1 MQKLLTTANTKTL
14 KSNGLGYI
22 TAVLHLSPAATSG
35 FQVCPKASEGC
46 KMSCLAFAG
55 RGVFSTVQKARI
67 EKTKFFFQNRT
78 EFMAQLVKEV
88 ESFVKKAAKLDAIP
102 AIRLNTLSDL
112 PFYKFRVIRNGV
124 EYRNIMEAF
133 PTVQFY
139 DYTAVVSAA
148 ATKVPNYHLTF
159 SRKESN
165 QVDVQRAIALGM
177 NVTVVFDINKKMPL
191 PATYMGLPVISGDND
206 DARFLDP
213 KGVIVGLY
221 VKGTNKAKEAARTSG
236 FAVRV

>member
-1 MQKLLTTANTKTL
+1 MKLLTTANTKTL
-14 KSNGLGYI
+14 KSNGRGYL
-22 TAVLHLSPAATSG
+22 TAVLHLSPANTSG
-35 FQVCPKASEGC
+35 FQVCPKATQGC

-55 RGVFSTVQKARI
+55 RGVFSTVQKSRI
-67 EKTKFFFQNRT
+67 EKTKYFFQNR
-78 EFMAQLVKEV
+78 EAFMAQLVKEIDA
-88 ESFVKKAAKLDAIP
+88 FVKKSIKLDAIP

-112 PFYKFRVIRNGV
+112 PFYKFRVVKNNI
-124 EYRNIMEAF
+124 EYRNIFDAF

-139 DYTAVVSAA
+139 DYTAVFSKAA
-148 ATKVPNYHLTF
+148 QNIPNYHLTF

-165 QVDVQRAIALGM
+165 DSDVIKAINAGM
-177 NVTVVFDINKKMPL
+177 NVTVVFDIGKNQPL
-191 PATYMGLPVISGDND
+191 PANFMGKPVISGDED

-236 FAVRV
+236 FAVKI

>member
-1 MQKLLTTANTKTL
+1 MKLLTTANTKTL

-67 EKTKFFFQNRT
+67 EKTKYFFQNRDA
-78 EFMAQLVKEV
+78 FMAQLVKEV

-112 PFYKFRVIRNGV
+112 PFYKFRVTRAGV
-124 EYRNIMEAF
+124 EYRNIMDAF
-133 PTVQFY
+133 PNVQFY
-139 DYTAVVSAA
+139 DYTAVVSKAGA
-148 ATKVPNYHLTF
+148 SISNYHLTF

-165 QVDVQRAIALGM
+165 QADVEKAIKLGY
-177 NVTVVFDINKKMPL
+177 NVTVVFDIAKTAPL
-191 PATYMGLPVISGDND
+191 PATYMGRPVISGDND

-213 KGVIVGLY
+213 KGVVIGLY
-221 VKGTNKAKEAARTSG
+221 IKGTNKAKQAARDSG
-236 FAVRV
+236 FAVAV

>member
-1 MQKLLTTANTKTL
+1 MKLLTTANTKTL

-67 EKTKFFFQNRT
+67 EKTKYFFQNR
-78 EFMAQLVKEV
+78 EAFMAQLVKEV
-88 ESFVKKAAKLDAIP
+88 EAFVKKAAKLDAIP

-112 PFYKFRVIRNGV
+112 PFYKFRVVRAGV
-124 EYRNIMEAF
+124 EYRNIMDAF

-139 DYTAVVSAA
+139 DYTAVVSEA
-148 ATKVPNYHLTF
+148 ATRVPNYHLTF

-165 QVDVQRAIALGM
+165 QADVEKALALGM
-177 NVTVVFDINKKMPL
+177 NVTVVFNINKKQPL
-191 PATYMGLPVISGDND
+191 PATYMGRPVISGDES

-213 KGVIVGLY
+213 KGVIVGLFI
-221 VKGTNKAKEAARTSG
+221 KGTNAAKAAARKSG
-236 FAVRV
+236 FAVTV

>member
-1 MQKLLTTANTKTL
+1 MKLLTTANTKTL
-14 KSNGLGYI
+14 KSNGLGYM

-35 FQVCPKASEGC
+35 FQVCPKATQGC

-67 EKTKFFFQNRT
+67 EKTKYFFQNR
-78 EFMAQLVKEV
+78 EAFMVQLVKEI
-88 ESFVKKAAKLDAIP
+88 ESFVKKAVKNDAIP

-112 PFYKFRVIRNGV
+112 PFYKFRVVRNGI
-124 EYRNIMEAF
+124 EYRNLMVAF

-139 DYTAVVSAA
+139 DYTAVFSPAA
-148 ATKVPNYHLTF
+148 QNISNYHLTF

-165 QVDVQRAIALGM
+165 EGDVAKAVAAGM
-177 NVTVVFDINKKMPL
+177 NVTVAFDIAKTAPL
-191 PATYMGLPVISGDND
+191 PVSYMGLPVISGDND

-221 VKGTNKAKEAARTSG
+221 IKGTNKAKQAARDSG